1 MRETTA
7 AAVVAAVP
15 GKSQDEVRVRPVD
28 MGRMRGRPES
38 EGRPRQPWSRPLWII
53 ALCCLAAAL
62 RFGRAALIP
71 LALALLVACVLSG
84 AVEALKRMHI
94 PRPVSAGI
102 LLVLLAGALGGV
114 VDAVATPAQQWMQNA
129 PHILRTIEHRVRPAQ
144 TVLRKVDDIAKRAES
159 LATSGTTALSAA
171 APPPTAAVS
180 DWLTPIDIF
189 AATGAALVAI
199 MTVLA
204 FAFLILSSGPS
215 TLARITCALASD
227 WHAIHALRMI
237 ESVRKD
243 VGRYYGTLL
252 LINVL
257 YGSVIAGAMWL
268 LDMPN
273 PPLWGVLAAILNFVP
288 YVGPA
293 VTVAILTVV
302 ALVTFPSNTHVLLVA
317 ASFLGLATIEG
328 HVVEP
333 VFLGRRL
340 NLNPILVLLALWI
353 GGWLWG
359 IAGVVVALPVLL
371 AIKVTARLASQPA
384 R

>member
-7 AAVVAAVP
+7 AAIVAAVP
-15 GKSQDEVRVRPVD
+15 GKSPEDGRVRAVAAT
-28 MGRMRGRPES
+28 RERGRPES

-84 AVEALKRMHI
+84 AVEALKRI
-94 PRPVSAGI
+94 RVPRAVSAAV
-102 LLVLLAGALGGV
+102 LLVLLAAALGGL
-114 VDAVATPAQQWMQNA
+114 VDAVATPAQEWMQNA

-144 TVLRKVDDIAKRAES
+144 TVLRRIDDIGKRAES
-159 LATSGTTALSAA
+159 LATSGTVSLGTA
-171 APPPTAAVS
+171 PQPTPVVS
-180 DWLTPIDIF
+180 DWLTPVDIF
-189 AATGAALVAI
+189 AATGQALVAI
-199 MTVLA
+199 VTVLA
-204 FAFLILSSGPS
+204 FAFLILASGPS

-227 WHAIHALRMI
+227 WHAIHALRI
-237 ESVRKD
+237 IGAVRHD

-257 YGSVIAGAMWL
+257 YGSVIATAMWL
-268 LDMPN
+268 LSMPN
-273 PPLWGVLAAILNFVP
+273 PPLWGVLAALLNFVP

-293 VTVAILTVV
+293 ITVAILTVV
-302 ALVTFPSNTHVLLVA
+302 ALVTFPSNTHVLLVSA
-317 ASFLGLATIEG
+317 TFLALATVEG

-340 NLNPILVLLALWI
+340 NLNPILVLLSLWI

-359 IAGVVVALPVLL
+359 IAGVVLALPVLL
-371 AIKVTARLASQPA
+371 AIKVATRLASQ
-384 R
+384 RTN